1 MLGRHEYD
9 LYRHAIKPT
18 QTLICSLKGLGNRWK
33 AAFGEC
39 TKEMAFELLD
49 AFYELGGNFI
59 DTSNVYQGGESEEW
73 IGEWMRQTLG
83 RRDEMVISTKY
94 SLAYR
99 AAESVQQ
106 SNFGGTG
113 TKSMHMAI
121 YSSLQKLQTTY
132 VDLVTKTRLKRFHG
146 GTG

>member
-1 MLGRHEYD
+1 M
-9 LYRHAIKPT
+9 
-18 QTLICSLKGLGNRWK
+18 
-33 AAFGEC
+33 FGEC

-49 AFYELGGNFI
+49 NFYSLGGNFI

-73 IGEWMRQTLG
+73 IGEWMSQTPS

-99 AAESVQQ
+99 AGELVQQ

-113 TKSMHMAI
+113 TKSMHVAI
-121 YSSLQKLQTTY
+121 ESSLQKLQTEY
-132 VDLVTKTRLKRFHG
+132 IDLVRRTLRDLHEMC
-146 GTG
+146 